1 MYEQTPARATVLATG
16 LFVVGLLVGSMT
28 GRAAVA
34 RAQDPYAHLDL
45 FARVLTTIEDDYVE
59 SIPPE
64 ELINAAISGMI
75 GRLDRQ
81 SRWLDSDQLQELRD
95 DAQGTTTSLGIEVEA
110 TNEGVEVVRV
120 IDGSPAARDGLATG
134 DQIIEVDGQLL
145 AGMPLDAIRSRFE
158 GDRGQPATLKIL
170 REGWAKPRTIET
182 IRDKVQRRV
191 IYSELIEGGVAYLHL
206 RQFQEGTADD
216 MLAELSFVAG
226 PRGGIEAL
234 DGLIVDV
241 RDNRGGLLSEAVAV
255 ADLFLDE
262 GVIVST
268 RGRDTPDRG
277 EVHLATPGGLPPDLP
292 VVLLTNGMS
301 ASASE
306 ILAGALQDTRR
317 GVLVG
322 EPTYGKGTVQ
332 KVYLHDAPQE
342 TALKLTVGR
351 YYTPSGQPVA
361 PKEGRVPDHLV
372 PYPVEAG
379 PVAQLR
385 TRLSSARLP
394 AQERAE
400 LLALVDRLGDDP
412 HRHAHIPWD
421 LPVGERRGLDPQLA
435 RAIELLVP

>member
-16 LFVVGLLVGSMT
+16 LFVAGLLVGSLT

-59 SIPPE
+59 PISPK
-64 ELINAAISGMI
+64 ELIDAAIVGMI
-75 GRLDRQ
+75 GRLDGQ

-95 DAQGTTTSLGIEVEA
+95 DAHGTTTSLGIEVEA
-110 TNEGVEVVRV
+110 TEGGAEVVRV
-120 IDGSPAARDGLATG
+120 LDGSPAERDGLATG
-134 DQIIEVDGQLL
+134 DQILEVDGQQL
-145 AGMPLDAIRSRFE
+145 AGMPLETIRDRFE
-158 GDRGQPATLKIL
+158 GDRGERATLKVL
-170 REGWAKPRTIET
+170 REGWEQPRTIET
-182 IRDKVQRRV
+182 VRDRVQRRV
-191 IYSELIEGGVAYLHL
+191 VDGALLEQRVAYLRL

-216 MLAELSFVAG
+216 LIAELELLAG
-226 PRGGIEAL
+226 PQGLGSL
-234 DGLIVDV
+234 QGLIVDV

-268 RGRDTPDRG
+268 RGRNTPELG
-277 EVHLATPGGLPPDLP
+277 EIHRATPGGLPADLP
-292 VVLLTNGMS
+292 TVLLINGMS

-306 ILAGALQDTRR
+306 ILAGALQDTGR

-361 PKEGRVPDHLV
+361 PKEGRVPDHVV

-385 TRLSSARLP
+385 ARL
-394 AQERAE
+394 ARAE
-400 LLALVDRLGDDP
+400 LPEDEREELLTLVDQLGHDP
-412 HRHAHIPWD
+412 HEHANIPWD
-421 LPVGERRGLDPQLA
+421 LPIEQRLRVDPQLA
-435 RAIELLVP
+435 RALQLLR